1 MIFYIL
7 YNFRV
12 SYSSIF
18 CQIGLRM
25 TMMKHAAA
33 ANVASCL
40 LITSCLTVYKYQ
52 LLIRT
57 AQGDARYKG

>member
-1 MIFYIL
+1 
-7 YNFRV
+7 
-12 SYSSIF
+12 
-18 CQIGLRM
+18 
-25 TMMKHAAA
+25 MMKHAAA